1 MNRRAAIAGLL
12 GIGLSIPLATW
23 IYAQRSAEIRLLHPT
38 IDATA
43 WTRYA
48 ASIDRSVED
57 PQIDRVLEAMAT
69 SGKAEVAAHRAGRP
83 PEADP
88 TLAAAAAK
96 LDAAATG
103 FVDVYGAEAYVD
115 AGRRLAFE
123 FHEALE
129 GLLAHARAEGS
140 SATDVLGQGVDPVQ
154 RYVAIGGGFIFYA
167 ERGGF
172 LRDGALNPELRPMLH
187 AVFLDHW
194 LRPARRRLNVQTAL
208 RAVEYE
214 WLLRWRLEWQSTGGL
229 DRRLEAADAL
239 RGVPGYPADVNAG
252 VLLFQAG
259 RHAEALA
266 RFQKDNRPEAV
277 AYARMTRKLARKQ
290 AKQAKQ
296 SP

>member
-23 IYAQRSAEIRLLHPT
+23 IYAQRSAEIRLLRPP
-38 IDATA
+38 IEATT

-48 ASIDRSVED
+48 ASIDRDVED
-57 PQIDRVLEAMAT
+57 PQIARVVEALAT
-69 SGKAEVAAHRAGRP
+69 SGRAEVAAHRAGRP
-83 PEADP
+83 PEEDP
-88 TLAAAAAK
+88 ALAAAAAK
-96 LDAAATG
+96 LEAAATG

-140 SATDVLGQGVDPVQ
+140 SPTEVLGQGAEPVQ
-154 RYVAIGGGFIFYA
+154 RYVAIGGGFVFYA

-172 LRDGALNPELRPMLH
+172 VRDGALNPDLRPMLQ

-194 LRPARRRLNVQTAL
+194 MRPAWRRLNPATAL
-208 RAVEYE
+208 RAEEYE
-214 WLLRWRLEWQSTGGL
+214 WLLRWRLEWQSTGEL

-259 RHAEALA
+259 RHAEALV

-277 AYARMTRKLARKQ
+277 AYARMAKKLARKQ
-290 AKQAKQ
+290 AKQ